1 MNSSQTPSGSITSLR
16 RVHWLRRLSQ
26 FITWRKMHLTDS
38 GFVLFLS
45 FMLGVAAGVCAFLL
59 KWLISKVTVFARG
72 FMDINSGNWLYIILP
87 VIGIIL
93 AAVYSRKIL
102 KANVSNGVS
111 KLVADLNEKNYNL
124 SPKTIYGSMVASAL
138 TLGFGGSAG
147 SEGPI
152 AYAGAGL
159 GSRLGQMFRLTPQL
173 KMILIGC
180 GAAAGIAGI
189 FKAPVGGALF
199 TLEVLRI
206 PLSTVTV
213 LGIFLAT
220 IASALTA
227 YILSGYTVD
236 IMVFS
241 PGVFDTSHIWWL
253 VPLGVVC
260 GLYSLYYTTTGALT
274 KSLLNVIRNRWIM
287 YISAGLTLGVMI
299 FFFPMLYG
307 EGYGAITKVINGDA
321 TAMAQYSLFASLHL
335 SADTLIII
343 LCIGMLLFKGIGS
356 SAANNG
362 GGVAGDFAPTL
373 FAGCMLGLLYATAI
387 NISGISTLNAAHFA
401 LIAMAGSMAGI
412 IRAPL
417 MAMFIVT
424 EMIGGFIFLL
434 PTAIVSII
442 SYCIVMIIKRKT
454 FYHSQP
460 FSSPDLS

>member
-1 MNSSQTPSGSITSLR
+1 MI
-16 RVHWLRRLSQ
+16 
-26 FITWRKMHLTDS
+26 
-38 GFVLFLS
+38 
-45 FMLGVAAGVCAFLL
+45 
-59 KWLISKVTVFARG
+59 
-72 FMDINSGNWLYIILP
+72 
-87 VIGIIL
+87 
-93 AAVYSRKIL
+93 
-102 KANVSNGVS
+102 
-111 KLVADLNEKNYNL
+111 
-124 SPKTIYGSMVASAL
+124 ASAL

-159 GSRLGQMFRLTPQL
+159 GSRFGQLFRLTPQM
-173 KMILIGC
+173 KMILVGC

-213 LGIFLAT
+213 LGVFLAT

-227 YILSGYTVD
+227 YALSGYTVD

-241 PGVFDTSHIWWL
+241 PGVFNTAHIWWL
-253 VPLGVVC
+253 LPLGIVC

-274 KSLLNVIRNRWIM
+274 KSLLSVIRNRWIM

-299 FFFPMLYG
+299 FLFPTLYG
-307 EGYGAITKVINGDA
+307 EGYGAITQVINGDA
-321 TAMAQYSLFASLHL
+321 TSMAQYSLFDSLHL
-335 SADTLIII
+335 TPDNLTII

-373 FAGCMLGLLYATAI
+373 FAGCMLGLLYATII
-387 NISGISTLNAAHFA
+387 NISGITTLNTAHFA

-460 FSSPDLS
+460 FSSPDLT